1 MKKFALPILANIVAF
16 VGVPVA
22 CSFLESETLK
32 EIWVLILVIG
42 NSAYFF
48 VQSNLFARKYKN
60 LVELFVINV
69 ATMLLYMFFYIGQIS
84 LTFLIFYTVMIMLG
98 MRDGNNRLKF
108 KENLKILL
116 ESQEQQDDDEIK

>member
-69 ATMLLYMFFYIGQIS
+69 ATILLYMFFYIGQIS

>member
-1 MKKFALPILANIVAF
+1 MKKFALPILANMVAF